1 MSINIGLDIGAVS
14 LKLAAIGGPD
24 DGPRFRTLAEKS
36 SAFYAASFP
45 DSSPFADRALVVSR
59 YRRLQGSPIQSTF
72 DLLKELYDYL
82 PEEDVE
88 GIRVTGSGSQ
98 LIAKVM
104 GIYFENEFRA
114 IAKGLRTFYPQV
126 RTVFEMGGEAS
137 KYLRLDPNVTGKHL
151 GIVDYQTSG
160 ECAAGTGSFID
171 QQATRLLYS
180 IEEVGPAAC
189 GASCAA
195 RIAGRCS
202 VFAKT
207 DMIHAQQK
215 GYTTEQI
222 LRGLC
227 DAVAR
232 NYKSSLVK
240 GRAVVPPVAFIGG
253 VAMNQGVRNA
263 LREAFKLKEADLLI
277 PEHYAWLGAMG
288 AAMLEAEEFRKR
300 SFKRIHQL
308 RQHEAARKNF
318 ACTEP
323 LSMENVL
330 LLRNSGGGRCAA
342 TNFDGLISELR
353 KVPTEET
360 PHPPSS
366 VRHPLPTGEGKNL
379 SPSPRGEGGPQSGT
393 GEGSFPGMTAA
404 PDSIL
409 SPDSCL
415 LTPPSRIESY
425 LGIDIGSVS
434 TNLVVIDADGNL
446 LKEIYLRTQGRPI
459 EVVDRGLKEI
469 EAELAASLDIR
480 GVGTTGSGRELIG
493 ELVGADTVN
502 DEITAHKTGSMHVC
516 NQMGM
521 DPVDTIFEIGGQ
533 DSKFIRIDKGVVVD
547 FTMNEAC
554 AAGTGS
560 FLEEQA
566 EKLGISIKEE
576 FAELALASA
585 SPARLG
591 ERCTVFMERDVTGLM
606 HKGAEVGDLAAGLA
620 YSVALNYLNR
630 VVRGR
635 KIGKVI
641 FFQGGTAY
649 NDAVAAAFSQIL
661 GKQIIVPPHNGVI
674 GAIGMALI
682 ARDRMKDAGRPSRFR
697 GYDLGRVDFTTREF
711 VCQACSNLC
720 DMKEF
725 TIEGQRTYW
734 GDKCSDKFR
743 KRARTER
750 QPVIEDLIEW
760 REKLL
765 EEVLLPTRGGTR
777 TVGIPRTMFYYDR
790 FPFWCAYFQELGFDV
805 VLSSPTD
812 RKISMAGEEL
822 TIAQPCFPVKVAHGH
837 VQDLL
842 EKGVDYVLLPNVV
855 NVEAPESQVDSFL
868 CPWNQTLPFVIRA
881 APQLEHAQA
890 KYLSPTVHF
899 RLGRKHV
906 EKQLAEFART
916 LGAKPRANADAVRAA
931 YAAQEAFTDTLLEAG
946 AQALARLQE
955 TGEPALVLV
964 GRPYNLYDRSV
975 NCDIPRKLRTLYGV
989 NVLPMEVLPLD
1000 DEDITDINPNMFW
1013 SSGRRIL
1020 AAARLARR
1028 YRHLHLVYI
1037 TNFKCGPDSYIK
1049 SFLDEAA
1056 GKPSL
1061 VLQFDGHGNDAG
1073 FITRCEAY
1081 LDSKGFMRCPASATA
1096 MSAAT

>member
-1 MSINIGLDIGAVS
+1 MSINIGLDIGSVS
-14 LKLAAIGGPD
+14 LKLAAIGGAG
-24 DGPRFRTLAEKS
+24 DGPRFRGLAEKS
-36 SAFYAASFP
+36 ATFYPVSFPAASHF
-45 DSSPFADRALVVSR
+45 DRRPLVLSR

-72 DLLKELYDYL
+72 DLLEEFYEYL

-98 LIAKVM
+98 LIAKIL

-114 IAKGLRTFYPQV
+114 IAKGMQTFHPEV

-137 KYLRLDPNVTGKHL
+137 KYLRLDAGVTGKHL
-151 GIVDYQTSG
+151 GIADYQASG

-171 QQATRLLYS
+171 QQASRLLYS

-189 GASCAA
+189 GANCAA

-215 GYTTEQI
+215 GYSTDQI

-240 GRAVVPPVAFIGG
+240 GRAVLPPVAFIGG

-263 LREAFKLKEADLLI
+263 LREAFKLQEGDLVV
-277 PEHYAWLGAMG
+277 PELYAWLGAVG
-288 AAMLEAEEFRKR
+288 SAMFESEEYRKR

-308 RQHEAARKNF
+308 RQHEAAKKNF
-318 ACTEP
+318 ACAEP
-323 LSMENVL
+323 LSMANVL
-330 LLRNSGGGRCAA
+330 LLRDRSS
-342 TNFDGLISELR
+342 TSISSESARSAL
-353 KVPTEET
+353 
-360 PHPPSS
+360 
-366 VRHPLPTGEGKNL
+366 
-379 SPSPRGEGGPQSGT
+379 
-393 GEGSFPGMTAA
+393 A
-404 PDSIL
+404 PAS
-409 SPDSCL
+409 
-415 LTPPSRIESY
+415 SRIESY

-434 TNLVVIDADGNL
+434 TNLVVIDAEGNL

-469 EAELAASLDIR
+469 EEELGGTLDIR

-502 DEITAHKTGSMHVC
+502 DEITAHKTGSTHVC
-516 NQMGM
+516 RQMGM
-521 DPVDTIFEIGGQ
+521 EPVDTIFEIGGQ

-682 ARDRMKDAGRPSRFR
+682 ARERMKDSGRPSRFR
-697 GYDLGRVDFTTREF
+697 GYDLDRVNFTTREF
-711 VCQACSNLC
+711 VCQACSNFC

-725 TIEGQRTYW
+725 NVEGRRTYW

-743 KRARTER
+743 KRARTDR
-750 QPVIEDLIEW
+750 QPVIEDLVEW

-765 EEVLLPTRGGTR
+765 EEVLQSTRGGSR
-777 TVGIPRTMFYYDR
+777 TVGIPRAMFYYDR

-805 VLSSPTD
+805 VVSSATD
-812 RKISMAGEEL
+812 RKISAAGEEL

-842 EKGVDYVLLPNVV
+842 EKGADYVLLPNTV
-855 NVEAPESQVDSFL
+855 NAQAPESPVDSHL

-881 APQLEHAQA
+881 APQLDSAQA

-899 RLGRKHV
+899 RLGPRHV
-906 EKQLAEFART
+906 EQQLAKFARHIGVT
-916 LGAKPRANADAVRAA
+916 SRSNAKAVRAA
-931 YAAQEAFTDTLLEAG
+931 YAAQESFNDALLQAG
-946 AQALARLQE
+946 AEALSRLQH
-955 TGEPALVLV
+955 TSEPGLVLV
-964 GRPYNLYDRSV
+964 GRPYNLYDRGV
-975 NCDIPRKLRTLYGV
+975 NCDIPRKLRMLYGV
-989 NVLPMEVLPLD
+989 NVLPMDFLPLD
-1000 DEDITDINPNMFW
+1000 AEDISDVNTNMYW
-1013 SSGRRIL
+1013 NSGRQIL
-1020 AAARLARR
+1020 AAARLVG
-1028 YRHLHLVYI
+1028 RHRNLHLIYI
-1037 TNFKCGPDSYIK
+1037 SNFKCGPDSYIK
-1049 SFLDEAA
+1049 SFIDEAA

-1073 FITRCEAY
+1073 YITRCEAY
-1081 LDSKGFMRCPASATA
+1081 LDSKGFLRCSTSATA
-1096 MSAAT
+1096 MSAAV

>member
-24 DGPRFRTLAEKS
+24 DGPGFRQLTEKS
-36 SAFYAASFP
+36 ETFYAASFP
-45 DSSPFADRALVVSR
+45 EASPFAGRPLVMSR

-72 DLLKELYDYL
+72 DLLKELYDHL
-82 PEEDVE
+82 PEESVE

-98 LIAKVM
+98 LIAKVL

-114 IAKGLRTFYPQV
+114 IAKGLRMFYPQV

-137 KYLRLDPNVTGKHL
+137 KYLRMDPNVSGKHL
-151 GIVDYQTSG
+151 GILDYQTSG

-171 QQATRLLYS
+171 QQATRLLYT

-215 GYTTEQI
+215 GYTTDQI

-232 NYKSSLVK
+232 NYKSSIVK

-253 VAMNQGVRNA
+253 VAMNQGVSNA
-263 LREAFKLKEADLLI
+263 LREAFKLSESDLLI

-288 AAMLEAEEFRKR
+288 AAMLEAEEYRKR

-318 ACTEP
+318 ACSDP
-323 LSMENVL
+323 LSMQHVL
-330 LLRNSGGGRCAA
+330 LLRDRAEPA
-342 TNFDGLISELR
+342 R
-353 KVPTEET
+353 
-360 PHPPSS
+360 
-366 VRHPLPTGEGKNL
+366 LPAPGE
-379 SPSPRGEGGPQSGT
+379 RVE
-393 GEGSFPGMTAA
+393 A
-404 PDSIL
+404 
-409 SPDSCL
+409 
-415 LTPPSRIESY
+415 Y

-434 TNLVVIDADGNL
+434 TNLVVIDAEGNL

-469 EAELAASLDIR
+469 EAELATSLDIR

-521 DPVDTIFEIGGQ
+521 EPVDTIFEIGGQ
-533 DSKFIRIDKGVVVD
+533 DSKFIRINKGVVVD

-576 FAELALASA
+576 FARLALGSA
-585 SPARLG
+585 NPARLG

-635 KIGKVI
+635 KIGNVI

-661 GKQIIVPPHNGVI
+661 GKQVIVPPHNGVI

-682 ARDRMKDAGRPSRFR
+682 ARDRMKGTTEASRFR
-697 GYDLGRVDFTTREF
+697 GYDLNRVNFTTREF
-711 VCQACSNLC
+711 VCQACSNYC

-725 TIEGQRTYW
+725 NIEGQRTYW

-743 KRARTER
+743 KRARTDR
-750 QPVIEDLIEW
+750 KPVIEDLIEW

-765 EEVLLPTRGGTR
+765 EETLLPAKGNRP
-777 TVGIPRTMFYYDR
+777 TVGIPRTMYYYDR
-790 FPFWCAYFQELGFDV
+790 FPFWCAYFQELNYDV
-805 VLSSPTD
+805 IVSSPTD

-822 TIAQPCFPVKVAHGH
+822 AIAQPCFPVKVAHGH
-837 VQDLL
+837 VQNLL
-842 EKGVDYVLLPNVV
+842 EKGIDYILIPNMV
-855 NVEAPESQVDSFL
+855 NVEGPPSKVDSHL

-881 APQLEHAQA
+881 VPQLEAAQSKFLA
-890 KYLSPTVHF
+890 PTVHF

-906 EKQLAEFART
+906 EKALAKFARG
-916 LGAKPRANADAVRAA
+916 LGVSARANARAVMAA
-931 YAAQEAFTDTLLEAG
+931 YAAQGAFTDALLDAGREALD
-946 AQALARLQE
+946 QLRE
-955 TGEPALVLV
+955 TSEPALVLV

-975 NCDIPRKLRTLYGV
+975 NCDIPRKLRALYGV
-989 NVLPMEVLPLD
+989 NVLPMDALPLD
-1000 DEDITDINPNMFW
+1000 LEDISDVNPNMYW
-1013 SSGRRIL
+1013 NSGRRIL
-1020 AAARLARR
+1020 AAARIARR
-1028 YRHLHLVYI
+1028 HPNLHLVYI
-1037 TNFKCGPDSYIK
+1037 SNFKCGPDSYIK
-1049 SFLDEAA
+1049 SFLDDAA

-1061 VLQFDGHGNDAG
+1061 ILQFDGHSNDAG

-1081 LDSKGFMRCPASATA
+1081 LDSKGFLRCPSSDTV
-1096 MSAAT
+1096 MSAAK

>member
-14 LKLAAIGGPD
+14 LKLAAIGAPD
-24 DGPRFRTLAEKS
+24 EGPRFRSLARKS
-36 SAFYAASFP
+36 ETFYSTTFP
-45 DSSPFADRALVVSR
+45 ESSPFAGRPLVMSG

-72 DLLKELYDYL
+72 DLLKELYDYV
-82 PEEDVE
+82 PEENVE

-98 LIAKVM
+98 LIAKVL
-104 GIYFENEFRA
+104 GIYYENEFRA
-114 IAKGLRTFYPQV
+114 IAKGLRMFYPQV

-137 KYLRLDPNVTGKHL
+137 KYLRLDPTVTGRHL
-151 GIVDYQTSG
+151 GIVDYETSG

-171 QQATRLLYS
+171 QQASRLLYT

-189 GASCAA
+189 AASCAA

-215 GYTTEQI
+215 GYTTDQI

-232 NYKSSLVK
+232 NFKSSIVK
-240 GRAVVPPVAFIGG
+240 GRPVVPPVAFIGG

-263 LREAFKLKEADLLI
+263 LREAFKLPESDFLI
-277 PEHYAWLGAMG
+277 PEHYAWLGAVG
-288 AAMLEAEEFRKR
+288 AAMLEAQEFRKR

-308 RQHEAARKNF
+308 RQHETAKRNF
-318 ACTEP
+318 ACTDP
-323 LSMENVL
+323 LSMQNVVL
-330 LLRNSGGGRCAA
+330 LRDR
-342 TNFDGLISELR
+342 T
-353 KVPTEET
+353 KPVPM
-360 PHPPSS
+360 PAP
-366 VRHPLPTGEGKNL
+366 GEQV
-379 SPSPRGEGGPQSGT
+379 E
-393 GEGSFPGMTAA
+393 A
-404 PDSIL
+404 
-409 SPDSCL
+409 
-415 LTPPSRIESY
+415 Y

-434 TNLVVIDADGNL
+434 TNLVVTDQEGNL
-446 LKEIYLRTQGRPI
+446 IKEIYLFTEGRPI
-459 EVVDRGLKEI
+459 EVVARGLKEI
-469 EAELAASLDIR
+469 EAELGPKLRIR

-502 DEITAHKTGSMHVC
+502 DEITAHKTGAMHVC
-516 NQMGM
+516 VNMGM
-521 DPVDTIFEIGGQ
+521 EPVDTIFEIGGQ

-560 FLEEQA
+560 FLQEQA
-566 EKLGISIKEE
+566 EKLGISIKGE
-576 FAELALASA
+576 FAALALASA
-585 SPARLG
+585 NPARLG

-635 KIGKVI
+635 KIGNVI

-661 GKQIIVPPHNGVI
+661 GKPIIVPPHNGVI

-682 ARDRMKDAGRPSRFR
+682 ARDRMKATGQPSRFR
-697 GYDLGRVDFTTREF
+697 GYDLNRVNFTSRDF
-711 VCQACSNLC
+711 VCRACSNYC

-725 TIEGQRTYW
+725 NIEGQRSYW

-743 KRARTER
+743 KRARTDR
-750 QPVIEDLIEW
+750 TPVIEDLIEW
-760 REKLL
+760 RDKLL
-765 EEVLLPTRGGTR
+765 EETLLPPKGGR
-777 TVGIPRTMFYYDR
+777 PTVGITRSMYYYDR

-805 VLSSPTD
+805 IVSSQTD
-812 RKISMAGEEL
+812 HKISMAGEEL

-842 EKGVDYVLLPNVV
+842 EKGVDYILIPNMV
-855 NVEAPESQVDSFL
+855 NVEGPPGHVDSHL

-881 APQLEHAQA
+881 VPQLEAVRA
-890 KYLSPTVHF
+890 KFLSPTVHF

-906 EKQLAEFART
+906 EKQLAGFARN
-916 LGAKPRANADAVRAA
+916 LGVTPRANARAVMAA
-931 YAAQEAFTDTLLEAG
+931 YAAQGAFTDALLEAG
-946 AQALARLQE
+946 GQALARLKE

-989 NVLPMEVLPLD
+989 NVLPMDALPLEM
-1000 DEDITDINPNMFW
+1000 EDISEVNPNMYW
-1013 SSGRRIL
+1013 NSGRRIL
-1020 AAARLARR
+1020 AAARIAQRNR
-1028 YRHLHLVYI
+1028 NLHLVYI
-1037 TNFKCGPDSYIK
+1037 SNFKCGPDSYIK
-1049 SFLDEAA
+1049 SFLDDAA

-1061 VLQFDGHGNDAG
+1061 ILQFDGHSNDAG

-1081 LDSKGFMRCPASATA
+1081 LDSKGFLRCPSSVTA
-1096 MSAAT
+1096 MSAAR

>member
-14 LKLAAIGGPD
+14 LKLAAMGGPD
-24 DGPRFRTLAEKS
+24 DGPRFHTLTEKS
-36 SAFYAASFP
+36 ETFYAAAFP
-45 DSSPFADRALVVSR
+45 DSSPFAGRALVLSR

-72 DLLKELYDYL
+72 DLLKELYDFL

-98 LIAKVM
+98 LIAKVL

-114 IAKGLRTFYPQV
+114 IAKGMRMFYPEV

-137 KYLRLDPNVTGKHL
+137 KYLRLDLNVTGKHL
-151 GIVDYQTSG
+151 GILDYQTSG

-180 IEEVGPAAC
+180 IEQVGPAAC
-189 GASCAA
+189 AASCAA

-215 GYTTEQI
+215 GYTTDQI

-232 NYKSSLVK
+232 NFKSSLVK

-253 VAMNQGVRNA
+253 VAMNEGVRNA
-263 LREAFKLKEADLLI
+263 LREAFKLKEADLVI
-277 PEHYAWLGAMG
+277 PEHYAWLGAIG
-288 AAMLEAEEFRKR
+288 SAMLESEEFRKR

-318 ACTEP
+318 SCTDP
-323 LSMENVL
+323 LSMKNVL
-330 LLRNSGGGRCAA
+330 LLRNRSEQQVSGARYQVSGAEIPAAIGGEPHAS
-342 TNFDGLISELR
+342 GPEPP
-353 KVPTEET
+353 VPSTQ
-360 PHPPSS
+360 
-366 VRHPLPTGEGKNL
+366 PLPADT
-379 SPSPRGEGGPQSGT
+379 RH
-393 GEGSFPGMTAA
+393 
-404 PDSIL
+404 L
-409 SPDSCL
+409 SPDS
-415 LTPPSRIESY
+415 PVEAY

-469 EAELAASLDIR
+469 EAELAESLDIR

-516 NQMGM
+516 QQMGM

-576 FAELALASA
+576 FARMALASTN
-585 SPARLG
+585 PARLG

-649 NDAVAAAFSQIL
+649 NDAVAAAFSEIL

-682 ARDRMKDAGRPSRFR
+682 ARDRMKDTGQISRFR
-697 GYDLGRVDFTTREF
+697 GYDLGRVNFTTREF

-725 TIEGQRTYW
+725 NIEGQRTYW

-743 KRARTER
+743 KRARTDR

-765 EEVLLPTRGGTR
+765 EEVLLPTRGGSR

-805 VLSSPTD
+805 VVSSPTD

-822 TIAQPCFPVKVAHGH
+822 AIAQPCFPVKVAHGH

-842 EKGVDYVLLPNVV
+842 EKCVDYVLLPNTV
-855 NVEAPESQVDSFL
+855 NVEGPDDGLESHL
-868 CPWNQTLPFVIRA
+868 CPWNQTLPFVVRA
-881 APQLEHAQA
+881 VPQLELAHP
-890 KYLSPTVHF
+890 KFLSPTVHF
-899 RLGRKHV
+899 RLGPKHV
-906 EKQLAEFART
+906 EKELKEFARG
-916 LGAKPRANADAVRAA
+916 LGIKPRVNAQAVMAA
-931 YAAQEAFTDTLLEAG
+931 YAAQSTFADALQEAG
-946 AQALARLQE
+946 KEALARLRE
-955 TGEPALVLV
+955 TDEPALVLV
-964 GRPYNLYDRSV
+964 GRPYDIFDRGV
-975 NCDIPRKLRTLYGV
+975 NCDIPRKLRTLYGI

-1000 DEDITDINPNMFW
+1000 EEDISEVNPNMYW
-1013 SSGRRIL
+1013 DSGRRIL
-1020 AAARLARR
+1020 AAARIVGRNPNLD
-1028 YRHLHLVYI
+1028 LVYI

-1049 SFLDEAA
+1049 SFVDEAA

-1061 VLQFDGHGNDAG
+1061 VLQFDGHANDAG

-1081 LDSKGFMRCPASATA
+1081 LDSKGFLRCQSSPIATA
-1096 MSAAT
+1096 VER

>member
-14 LKLAAIGGPD
+14 LKLAVIGGPN
-24 DGPRFRTLAEKS
+24 DGPRLHTLSEKS
-36 SAFYAASFP
+36 ATFYGASFP
-45 DSSPFADRALVVSR
+45 KESPFAGRALLLSR

-72 DLLKELYDYL
+72 DLLKELYDFV
-82 PEEDVE
+82 PEENVE

-98 LIAKVM
+98 LIAKVL

-114 IAKGLRTFYPQV
+114 IAKGIRAFYPGT
-126 RTVFEMGGEAS
+126 RTVFEMGGETS
-137 KYLRLDPNVTGKHL
+137 KYLRLDSAATGKHL

-180 IEEVGPAAC
+180 IEEVGPATC

-240 GRAVVPPVAFIGG
+240 GRAVAPPVAFIGG
-253 VAMNQGVRNA
+253 VAMNQGVCNA
-263 LREAFKLKEADLLI
+263 LREAFKLKEADLVI

-300 SFKRIHQL
+300 SFRGIHQL

-318 ACTEP
+318 ACTDP
-323 LSMENVL
+323 LSMRNVL
-330 LLRNSGGGRCAA
+330 LLRDHKKKVSGVGFQVSEKQGSGVRDQGAGKDTVINADTVLDARHLA
-342 TNFDGLISELR
+342 TG
-353 KVPTEET
+353 
-360 PHPPSS
+360 
-366 VRHPLPTGEGKNL
+366 PLT
-379 SPSPRGEGGPQSGT
+379 
-393 GEGSFPGMTAA
+393 
-404 PDSIL
+404 
-409 SPDSCL
+409 
-415 LTPPSRIESY
+415 ESY

-434 TNLVVIDADGNL
+434 TNLVVIDAEGNL

-459 EVVDRGLKEI
+459 EVVDKGLKEI
-469 EAELAASLDIR
+469 EAELGTVLDIH

-516 NQMGM
+516 RQMGM

-576 FAELALASA
+576 FAQLALESA

-661 GKQIIVPPHNGVI
+661 DKQIIVPPHNGVI

-682 ARDRMKDAGRPSRFR
+682 ARDRMKQSGQPSRFR
-697 GYDLGRVDFTTREF
+697 GYDLSQVDFTTREF
-711 VCQACSNLC
+711 VCQACSNFC

-743 KRARTER
+743 KRARTDR

-765 EEVLLPTRGGTR
+765 DEVLLPRRGGSR
-777 TVGIPRTMFYYDR
+777 SVGIPRTMFYYDR

-805 VLSSPTD
+805 IVSSPTD
-812 RKISMAGEEL
+812 RKISMVGEEL

-842 EKGVDYVLLPNVV
+842 DKCADYILVPNAI
-855 NVEAPESQVDSFL
+855 NAEAPEGRVDSFF

-881 APQLEHAQA
+881 APALEHAQS

-899 RLGRKHV
+899 RFGPRHV

-916 LGAKPRANADAVRAA
+916 LGIKARQNADAVRAA
-931 YAAQEAFTDTLLEAG
+931 YAAQEYFSESLLKAG
-946 AQALARLQE
+946 AEALSQLEQA
-955 TGEPALVLV
+955 GEPALVLV
-964 GRPYNLYDRSV
+964 GRPYNIFDRSV
-975 NCDIPRKLRTLYGV
+975 NCDIPRKLRVLYGV

-1000 DEDITDINPNMFW
+1000 DEDISDVNPNMYW

-1020 AAARLARR
+1020 AAARFTRR
-1028 YRHLHLVYI
+1028 HPNLHLVYI
-1037 TNFKCGPDSYIK
+1037 SNFKCGPDSYIK
-1049 SFLDEAA
+1049 SFIDEAA

-1061 VLQFDGHGNDAG
+1061 ILQFDGHGNDAG

-1081 LDSKGFMRCPASATA
+1081 LDSKGFLRCPSSATA
-1096 MSAAT
+1096 TTVAS

>member
-36 SAFYAASFP
+36 PTFYAATFP
-45 DSSPFADRALVVSR
+45 DSSPFAGRALVLSR

-82 PEEDVE
+82 PEENVE

-98 LIAKVM
+98 LIAKVL

-277 PEHYAWLGAMG
+277 PEHYAWLGAVG
-288 AAMLEAEEFRKR
+288 AAMLEAEEYRKR

-323 LSMENVL
+323 LSMQRVL
-330 LLRNSGGGRCAA
+330 LLRDRTAEA
-342 TNFDGLISELR
+342 K
-353 KVPTEET
+353 KVPGVRCQVSGINTLDEASA
-360 PHPPSS
+360 SS
-366 VRHPLPTGEGKNL
+366 DTRH
-379 SPSPRGEGGPQSGT
+379 
-393 GEGSFPGMTAA
+393 
-404 PDSIL
+404 
-409 SPDSCL
+409 
-415 LTPPSRIESY
+415 LTPDTPVEAY

-434 TNLVVIDADGNL
+434 TNLVVIDETGNL
-446 LKEIYLRTQGRPI
+446 LKEIYLRTEGRPI
-459 EVVDRGLKEI
+459 EVVARGLKEI

-576 FAELALASA
+576 FAHLALESA

-682 ARDRMKDAGRPSRFR
+682 ARERMKDAGHPSRFR
-697 GYDLGRVDFTTREF
+697 GYDLSRVNFTTREF
-711 VCQACSNLC
+711 VCQACSNFC

-725 TIEGQRTYW
+725 NIEGQRTYW

-743 KRARTER
+743 KRARTDR

-765 EEVLLPTRGGTR
+765 EEVLLPTRGGCR
-777 TVGIPRTMFYYDR
+777 TVGIPRTMFYYDQ

-805 VLSSPTD
+805 VVSSPTD

-842 EKGVDYVLLPNVV
+842 EKCTDYILLPNTV
-855 NVEAPESQVDSFL
+855 NAEAPEGPVDSFL

-881 APQLEHAQA
+881 APQLEFAQP

-899 RLGRKHV
+899 RYGRKHV

-916 LGAKPRANADAVRAA
+916 LGVKPRTNADAVRAA

-955 TGEPALVLV
+955 TCEPALVLV

-989 NVLPMEVLPLD
+989 NVLPMEALPLD
-1000 DEDITDINPNMFW
+1000 DEDISDVNSNMYW
-1013 SSGRRIL
+1013 NSGRRIL
-1020 AAARLARR
+1020 AAARLTGR
-1028 YRHLHLVYI
+1028 YRNLHLVYI
-1037 TNFKCGPDSYIK
+1037 SNFKCGPDSYIK
-1049 SFLDEAA
+1049 SFIDEAA

-1061 VLQFDGHGNDAG
+1061 VLQFDGHANDAG

-1081 LDSKGFMRCPASATA
+1081 LDSKGFLRCPSSATA
-1096 MSAAT
+1096 MSAIT

>member
-14 LKLAAIGGPD
+14 LKLAAIGGTD
-24 DGPRFRTLAEKS
+24 DGPGFRTLAEKS
-36 SAFYAASFP
+36 STFYAASFP
-45 DSSPFADRALVVSR
+45 DSSPFAGRALVLSR

-82 PEEDVE
+82 PEENVE

-98 LIAKVM
+98 LIAKVL

-114 IAKGLRTFYPQV
+114 IAKGMRIFYPNV

-151 GIVDYQTSG
+151 GIMDYQTSG

-180 IEEVGPAAC
+180 IEQVGPAAC

-277 PEHYAWLGAMG
+277 PDHYAWLGAMG
-288 AAMLEAEEFRKR
+288 AAMLEAEEYRKR

-330 LLRNSGGGRCAA
+330 LLRDRTAEVWRGSQEPG
-342 TNFDGLISELR
+342 
-353 KVPTEET
+353 
-360 PHPPSS
+360 
-366 VRHPLPTGEGKNL
+366 VRSQEYGARGQEGVV
-379 SPSPRGEGGPQSGT
+379 
-393 GEGSFPGMTAA
+393 
-404 PDSIL
+404 SIL

-415 LTPPSRIESY
+415 LTPPSRIEAY

-434 TNLVVIDADGNL
+434 TNLVVIDAVGNL

-469 EAELAASLDIR
+469 EAELATSLDIR

-576 FAELALASA
+576 FAKLALASA

-641 FFQGGTAY
+641 FFQGSTAY
-649 NDAVAAAFSQIL
+649 NDAVAGAFSQIL

-682 ARDRMKDAGRPSRFR
+682 ARDRMKNAGHPSRFR
-697 GYDLGRVDFTTREF
+697 GYDLSRVNFTTREF
-711 VCQACSNLC
+711 VCQACSNYC

-725 TIEGQRTYW
+725 NIEGQRTYW

-743 KRARTER
+743 KRARTDR

-765 EEVLLPTRGGTR
+765 EEALLPTRGGR
-777 TVGIPRTMFYYDR
+777 WRVGIPRTMFYYDQ

-805 VLSSPTD
+805 VVSSPTD

-822 TIAQPCFPVKVAHGH
+822 AIAQPCFPVKVAHGH

-842 EKGVDYVLLPNVV
+842 EKCVDYVLLPNTV
-855 NVEAPESQVDSFL
+855 NVEGPDDGLESHL

-916 LGAKPRANADAVRAA
+916 LGIKPRTNAEAVRAA

-946 AQALARLQE
+946 AQALAKLQE
-955 TGEPALVLV
+955 TCEPALVLV

-975 NCDIPRKLRTLYGV
+975 NCDIPRKLRALYGV

-1000 DEDITDINPNMFW
+1000 DEDITDINPNMYW

-1020 AAARLARR
+1020 AAARLTQR

-1037 TNFKCGPDSYIK
+1037 SNFKCGPDSYIK
-1049 SFLDEAA
+1049 SFIDEAA

-1061 VLQFDGHGNDAG
+1061 VLQFDGHANDAG

-1081 LDSKGFMRCPASATA
+1081 LDSKGFLRCPSSATA

>member
-36 SAFYAASFP
+36 STFYAASFP
-45 DSSPFADRALVVSR
+45 DSSPFAARGLVLSR

-82 PEEDVE
+82 PEENVE

-98 LIAKVM
+98 LIAKVL

-137 KYLRLDPNVTGKHL
+137 KYLRLDPSVTGKHL

-263 LREAFKLKEADLLI
+263 LREAFKLKETDLLI

-288 AAMLEAEEFRKR
+288 AAILEAEEYRKR

-330 LLRNSGGGRCAA
+330 LLRNRTDEEVPGVRCQVSEQVSGARCQVSGEDIPVEDCAF
-342 TNFDGLISELR
+342 TDTRHL
-353 KVPTEET
+353 T
-360 PHPPSS
+360 PDTCS
-366 VRHPLPTGEGKNL
+366 
-379 SPSPRGEGGPQSGT
+379 
-393 GEGSFPGMTAA
+393 
-404 PDSIL
+404 

-415 LTPPSRIESY
+415 LTPTSRIEAY

-434 TNLVVIDADGNL
+434 TNLVVIEADGNL

-566 EKLGISIKEE
+566 EKLGIAIKEE

-682 ARDRMKDAGRPSRFR
+682 ARDRMKNAGHPSRFR
-697 GYDLGRVDFTTREF
+697 GYDLGRVNFTTREF
-711 VCQACSNLC
+711 VCQACSNFC

-725 TIEGQRTYW
+725 NIEGQRTYW

-743 KRARTER
+743 KRARTDR

-765 EEVLLPTRGGTR
+765 EEVLLPTRGGSR

-812 RKISMAGEEL
+812 RKISLAGEEL
-822 TIAQPCFPVKVAHGH
+822 TIAQPCFPVTVAHGH

-842 EKGVDYVLLPNVV
+842 EKGADYVLLPNAV
-855 NVEAPESQVDSFL
+855 NLEAPESQVDSFL

-906 EKQLAEFART
+906 EKQLAEFARP
-916 LGAKPRANADAVRAA
+916 LGVKPRANADAVRAA
-931 YAAQEAFTDTLLEAG
+931 YAAQEAFTGTLLEAG
-946 AQALARLQE
+946 AQALATLQE
-955 TGEPALVLV
+955 TCEPALVLV

-989 NVLPMEVLPLD
+989 NVLPMDVLPLD
-1000 DEDITDINPNMFW
+1000 DEDITDINPNMYW
-1013 SSGRRIL
+1013 NSGRRIL

-1037 TNFKCGPDSYIK
+1037 SNFKCGPDSYIK

-1061 VLQFDGHGNDAG
+1061 VLQFDGHANDAG

>member
-24 DGPRFRTLAEKS
+24 DGPRFRTLTEKS
-36 SAFYAASFP
+36 ETFYAATFP
-45 DSSPFADRALVVSR
+45 DSSPFSGRALVLSR

-82 PEEDVE
+82 PEENVE

-98 LIAKVM
+98 LIAKVL

-180 IEEVGPAAC
+180 IEQVGPAAC

-215 GYTTEQI
+215 GYSTEQI

-277 PEHYAWLGAMG
+277 PEHYAWLGAVG
-288 AAMLEAEEFRKR
+288 AAMLESEEYRKR

-330 LLRNSGGGRCAA
+330 LLRDRTA
-342 TNFDGLISELR
+342 R
-353 KVPTEET
+353 KVSGAKCQVSEKDGKAPALPET
-360 PHPPSS
+360 CH
-366 VRHPLPTGEGKNL
+366 
-379 SPSPRGEGGPQSGT
+379 
-393 GEGSFPGMTAA
+393 
-404 PDSIL
+404 
-409 SPDSCL
+409 
-415 LTPPSRIESY
+415 LTPETCSSSPTPGTSVEAY

-434 TNLVVIDADGNL
+434 TNLVVIDAEGNL

-516 NQMGM
+516 KQVGM

-576 FAELALASA
+576 FAQLALESA

-682 ARDRMKDAGRPSRFR
+682 ARDRMKHAGQPSRFR
-697 GYDLGRVDFTTREF
+697 GYDLSRVDFTTREF
-711 VCQACSNLC
+711 VCQACSNFC

-725 TIEGQRTYW
+725 NIEGQRTYW

-743 KRARTER
+743 KRARTDR

-765 EEVLLPTRGGTR
+765 EEVLLPTRGGSR

-805 VLSSPTD
+805 VVSSPTD

-837 VQDLL
+837 VQDLI
-842 EKGVDYVLLPNVV
+842 EKAADYILLPNAV
-855 NVEAPESQVDSFL
+855 NAEAPEGQVDSHL

-881 APQLEHAQA
+881 APQLDSAQS
-890 KYLSPTVHF
+890 KYLAPTVHF
-899 RLGRKHV
+899 RYGRKHV

-916 LGAKPRANADAVRAA
+916 LGVKPRTNADAVRAA
-931 YAAQEAFTDTLLEAG
+931 YAAQEAFTDALLEAG

-964 GRPYNLYDRSV
+964 GRPYNIFDRSV

-1000 DEDITDINPNMFW
+1000 AEDISDVNPNMYW

-1020 AAARLARR
+1020 AAARLTRR
-1028 YRHLHLVYI
+1028 YPNLHLVYI
-1037 TNFKCGPDSYIK
+1037 SNFKCGPDSYIK
-1049 SFLDEAA
+1049 SFIDEAA

-1061 VLQFDGHGNDAG
+1061 VLQFDGHANDAG

-1081 LDSKGFMRCPASATA
+1081 LDSKGFLRCPSSATA
-1096 MSAAT
+1096 ISAAR